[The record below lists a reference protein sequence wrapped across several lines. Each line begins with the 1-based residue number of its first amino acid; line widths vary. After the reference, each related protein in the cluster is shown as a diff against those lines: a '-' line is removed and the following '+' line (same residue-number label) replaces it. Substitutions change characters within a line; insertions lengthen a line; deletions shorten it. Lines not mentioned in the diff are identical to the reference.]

1 MSCPLRGRSE
11 LRWSIRWGRKMNV
24 TLPLP
29 QCNVIL
35 VRSLAFCCKA
45 RGGMLEMSVSSYL
58 LSLPEEIILKVLGDC
73 DHHAILACKRVSC
86 VYVHLYFSEMPG
98 VRLADG
104 CTMPSPDLL
113 VYAIRLNLQPMA

>member
-1 MSCPLRGRSE
+1 
-11 LRWSIRWGRKMNV
+11 
-24 TLPLP
+24 
-29 QCNVIL
+29 
-35 VRSLAFCCKA
+35 
-45 RGGMLEMSVSSYL
+45 
-58 LSLPEEIILKVLGDC
+58 
-73 DHHAILACKRVSC
+73 